1 MFKKLFSS
9 RAIVRPIIVT
19 ATLLTSL
26 SSLFIRLA
34 NAPSII
40 LVFYRVAIASML
52 MLPYVIVKC
61 RAEVRHVIKTRDAAL
76 SLLSGAFLGLHFYL
90 YFESLTLTSIASA
103 VILVNVEVFF
113 VAFAML
119 FILHEK
125 IPLRG
130 WRGIIVA
137 FIGSV
142 IIALADA
149 SGGSDNI
156 IGDLY
161 AFLGAGAMAVYTLIG
176 RVCRRNMSTAL
187 YTYILYTSSAIT
199 TLFMAV
205 LSGTPLTGY
214 SSDNI
219 LYAVLLAIL
228 CTLLGHSVFSW
239 GLKFETPAFIS
250 ITKLMQPFFAAI
262 VGIVAFREIPSA
274 LVVVGGV
281 IVIAGIY
288 DYTKGTSPV
297 STAPQGNGIKVAE
310 NEVSDTDTD

>member
-1 MFKKLFSS
+1 MFKKLFSGG
-9 RAIVRPIIVT
+9 AVVRPVIVT

-40 LVFYRVAIASML
+40 LVFYRVTIASLL
-52 MLPYVIVKC
+52 MLPYVIAKC
-61 RAEVRHVIKTRDAAL
+61 RDELRRVIKTRDMAL
-76 SLLSGAFLGLHFYL
+76 SLLSGAFLGVHFYL
-90 YFESLTLTSIASA
+90 YFQSLKLTSITSA

-119 FILHEK
+119 FVLREK
-125 IPLRG
+125 ISLRG

-149 SGGSDNI
+149 NSGNDNI

-187 YTYILYTSSAIT
+187 YTYILYTSSAVT
-199 TLFMAV
+199 TFLMAV
-205 LSGTPLTGY
+205 LSGTPLAGY
-214 SSDNI
+214 SGDNI
-219 LYAVLLAIL
+219 LYAALLAIL

-250 ITKLMQPFFAAI
+250 IAKLMQPFFAAI